1 MVFIESVNIELVLF
15 IIKVDL
21 GISKYK
27 NEYESLG
34 YKVYEIF
41 YKIDEWVKDI
51 ANLFINKINVLMG

>member
-1 MVFIESVNIELVLF
+1 MIFIESVNIELVLF

-41 YKIDEWVKDI
+41 YKIDEWVKNI
-51 ANLFINKINVLMG
+51 VKLFINKINVLMG